1 MLLSHAALSFST
13 ACLVLHNAVLVWP
26 KLKSFATSYLRHSIP
41 YIKTHENAEG
51 EENGCTSRT
60 RPCKGVILVRDML
73 TPVPY
78 ISNPSFRLWLFLTNV
93 NRAMQTGRFTI
104 LLKPVQKSFCVLQ
117 SLLIQQS
124 SVFEK
129 MCYLPF
135 TEFTKQ
141 VIRLPK
147 KDTSTFE
154 HFFI

>member
-1 MLLSHAALSFST
+1 L
-13 ACLVLHNAVLVWP
+13 
-26 KLKSFATSYLRHSIP
+26 
-41 YIKTHENAEG
+41 
-51 EENGCTSRT
+51 
-60 RPCKGVILVRDML
+60 
-73 TPVPY
+73 
-78 ISNPSFRLWLFLTNV
+78 
-93 NRAMQTGRFTI
+93 
-104 LLKPVQKSFCVLQ
+104 
-117 SLLIQQS
+117 